1 MFNEFREFIAKGN
14 VMDLAVGVIISRQ
27 RVRVL
32 PDQER
37 PPGCISSDT
46 IVQCLSP

>member
-14 VMDLAVGVIISRQ
+14 VMDLAVGAIISRQ
-27 RVRVL
+27 RVL
-32 PDQER
+32 PDHER